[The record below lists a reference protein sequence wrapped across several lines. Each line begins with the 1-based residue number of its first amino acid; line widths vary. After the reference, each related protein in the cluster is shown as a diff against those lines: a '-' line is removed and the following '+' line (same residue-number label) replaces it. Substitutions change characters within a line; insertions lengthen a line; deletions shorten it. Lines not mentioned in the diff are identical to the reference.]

1 MTDPYAPY
9 LTLARAIADKLTE
22 VGAIDPEWSVEEVV
36 WEVCVI
42 LALDDDD
49 MSR

>member
-22 VGAIDPEWSVEEVV
+22 VGAIDPESVETVA